1 MREYKGTILD
11 VDRNLKMVFIT
22 VQIEENGLR
31 QGLIVTGYSG
41 ATGIKKVGSRYEILR
56 NGNIIGATSNIEEVV
71 ETW

>member
-41 ATGIKKVGSRYEILR
+41 ATGIKKVGSRDEILR